1 MFFCSIFDRQKNEKN
16 HFLTSVVPL
25 PRLTYRPS
33 LRFPNTLP
41 QTRMLPLFFGFK
53 GNDLLLIFKLQSP
66 AGGGQLPEPSPFS
79 ALPPSVPA
87 ANNPLYR
94 PATPLLRHTLY
105 KLQQRFFLRLICHST
120 PVRARFIAPNRGK
133 FPLAKP
139 TRESYRLEEEQL
151 CPIDEEL
158 KDLEALKRDTAKTLT
173 LANGEN
179 GHAEDGFLSFFKSVS
194 IDAVLPT
201 DGSK

>member
-1 MFFCSIFDRQKNEKN
+1 MWPTCRMAFCVFYSIFDRQKNEKN

-41 QTRMLPLFFGFK
+41 QTRMLPAFFGFK

-87 ANNPLYR
+87 ANKPLYR

-105 KLQQRFFLRLICHST
+105 KLQQPFSPAPYLPFYPCSGMFLR
-120 PVRARFIAPNRGK
+120 PG
-133 FPLAKP
+133 
-139 TRESYRLEEEQL
+139 
-151 CPIDEEL
+151 
-158 KDLEALKRDTAKTLT
+158 
-173 LANGEN
+173 
-179 GHAEDGFLSFFKSVS
+179 
-194 IDAVLPT
+194 
-201 DGSK
+201 

>member
-1 MFFCSIFDRQKNEKN
+1 M
-16 HFLTSVVPL
+16 
-25 PRLTYRPS
+25 
-33 LRFPNTLP
+33 
-41 QTRMLPLFFGFK
+41 
-53 GNDLLLIFKLQSP
+53 
-66 AGGGQLPEPSPFS
+66 
-79 ALPPSVPA
+79 
-87 ANNPLYR
+87 
-94 PATPLLRHTLY
+94 Y

-151 CPIDEEL
+151 CQIDEEL
-158 KDLEALKRDTAKTLT
+158 KNLEALKRDTAKTLT
-173 LANGEN
+173 LVNGEN

>member
-1 MFFCSIFDRQKNEKN
+1 MRLTCRMAFCVFCSIFDRQKNEKN

-79 ALPPSVPA
+79 AFRLPSQRRIIP
-87 ANNPLYR
+87 Y
-94 PATPLLRHTLY
+94 TG
-105 KLQQRFFLRLICHST
+105 QQRHYYAILCTNYNSVFSCALFAILPLFGHVLSLRIG
-120 PVRARFIAPNRGK
+120 AN
-133 FPLAKP
+133 FPLPNPQERAIVWRKN
-139 TRESYRLEEEQL
+139 SFAQL
-151 CPIDEEL
+151 M
-158 KDLEALKRDTAKTLT
+158 R
-173 LANGEN
+173 
-179 GHAEDGFLSFFKSVS
+179 S
-194 IDAVLPT
+194 
-201 DGSK
+201 